1 MDTEKYIKDK
11 AEEIDRFPGAAIDVA
26 DDEKVEKEAVKG
38 DVRDLDDNPRNN
50 GKLVQGSTDFPPV

>member
-26 DDEKVEKEAVKG
+26 DDEKVEKKAVTG

-50 GKLVQGSTDFPPV
+50 GKLV